1 MTVARSAD
9 RVLYLL
15 EVLFAGVAALLVA
28 TGVMSVVFEVTA
40 RAVADRSFP
49 LVLDLN
55 AIFVLYVPFLAGAY
69 VLRRGGHITVDL
81 LVPRAGGILRRVAD
95 SFVALVG
102 IAVSAV
108 LTWFGAILTLEAYRR
123 GLSTL
128 GIVRIPEWCVIG
140 AIPLGGVLFTLEFL
154 RQFLHAIT
162 GRPVEAVRGARESI
176 EDPRQPTDR
185 GE

>member
-9 RVLYLL
+9 RVLYAL
-15 EVLFAGVAALLVA
+15 EVAFAAVAALLIA
-28 TGVMSVVFEVTA
+28 TGVVSVVVEVTA

-49 LVLDLN
+49 IVLDLN

-81 LVPRAGGILRRVAD
+81 LVPRAGGMLRRLGD

-108 LTWFGAILTLEAYRR
+108 ITWFGAGLTLEAHRR

-140 AIPLGGVLFTLEFL
+140 AIPLGAALFTLEFL
-154 RQFLHAIT
+154 RQFLHAVT
-162 GRPVEAVRGARESI
+162 GRRVEAARGARESM
-176 EDPRQPTDR
+176 EPPLQPTDR